1 MIEARPE
8 LDKLSDYVPG
18 KSIDEIRTRYGLS
31 KVVKLASNQNPL
43 GGSPTAMEAHMK
55 IASSLHLYPRGDAP
69 H

>member
-31 KVVKLASNQNPL
+31 KVVKLASNENPL
-43 GGSPTAMEAHMK
+43 G
-55 IASSLHLYPRGDAP
+55 
-69 H
+69 